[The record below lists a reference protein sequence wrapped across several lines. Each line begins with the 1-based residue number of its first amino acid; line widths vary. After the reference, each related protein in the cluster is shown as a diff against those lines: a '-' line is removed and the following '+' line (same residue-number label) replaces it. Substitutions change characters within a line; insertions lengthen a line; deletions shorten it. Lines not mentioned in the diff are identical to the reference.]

1 MRKLLFIGPPG
12 SGKGTQAKFLKKY
25 GFSIIS
31 TGELIRKS
39 KNQKIKKYLE
49 EDYAKGELLSDD
61 LIFKLIK
68 KEISLLPKSTKG
80 YILDGAVRNLN
91 QAIYSKKNNL
101 IDEVIYFKL
110 KKKIATK
117 RILNRNEGRTDD
129 NLEAIKERFSEYN
142 KKTKPIL
149 KYLKKNFKF
158 HKILA
163 NKSPKEI
170 SKITTIKLNLS

>member
-91 QAIYSKKNNL
+91 QAIYSKK
-101 IDEVIYFKL
+101 II
-110 KKKIATK
+110 
-117 RILNRNEGRTDD
+117 
-129 NLEAIKERFSEYN
+129 
-142 KKTKPIL
+142 
-149 KYLKKNFKF
+149 
-158 HKILA
+158 
-163 NKSPKEI
+163 
-170 SKITTIKLNLS
+170 